1 MRAFGKRVDAVEVI
15 PVGMRDDDVRHCLRW
30 HTGPRHGGVGPL
42 VVDRLP
48 SCDQIGTLEADI
60 DEYHASPRAFQQ
72 PDDTGCSDAAPRVGT
87 GDRACDARGRQ
98 RAVANCIGFPCRHR
112 RGTDAVQVRRTAR
125 FCVSHRLVSYVRHDR
140 NADSR
145 VTTRCLTP
153 SGTCWVDR
161 YGPAFPSTTAAF
173 RRSPASFARFIGDFR
188 NAALN
193 CS

>member
-1 MRAFGKRVDAVEVI
+1 M
-15 PVGMRDDDVRHCLRW
+15 
-30 HTGPRHGGVGPL
+30 
-42 VVDRLP
+42 
-48 SCDQIGTLEADI
+48 
-60 DEYHASPRAFQQ
+60 
-72 PDDTGCSDAAPRVGT
+72 
-87 GDRACDARGRQ
+87 
-98 RAVANCIGFPCRHR
+98 ANRIGFPSRHR
-112 RGTDAVQVRRTAR
+112 RGTDAVQVTRTAR

-173 RRSPASFARFIGDFR
+173 RCNPANFARFIGDFR

-193 CS
+193 ASWSSARISRASVTASFPSMNSRGANGDPFARSAENFTFHGQTLWEMCRYIRFEVELATGLRTLNPASA